1 MKIDTYKVK
10 EEKGV
15 TLMALSIIIIVLLI
29 LTSITVNIGKD
40 GIKESKEDAMLSE
53 LGMVQNAVLQRKTK
67 ADLTN
72 ETYPGE
78 KITTAGINLDTVIAE
93 IHANVASGEETVT
106 RRDVEDENY
115 YYLSDSNNGLSDLG
129 IDNSEDE
136 YIVNYETGEVINYT
150 TLVTGTGKPLY
161 IYARWEIQ
169 NNLRYIWQN

>member
-93 IHANVASGEETVT
+93 INANVASGEKTVT

-161 IYARWEIQ
+161 IYAR
-169 NNLRYIWQN
+169 

>member
-1 MKIDTYKVK
+1 MKIDIYKAK
-10 EEKGV
+10 QETGV

-29 LTSITVNIGKD
+29 LTAITVNIGKD
-40 GIKESKEDAMLSE
+40 GIKESKENAMLSE

-72 ETYPGE
+72 EAYPGE
-78 KITTAGINLDTVIAE
+78 TITTAGIDLDDVISD
-93 IHANVASGEETVT
+93 INANTASGEEAVT
-106 RRDVEDENY
+106 RKDSNDDNY

-129 IDNSEDE
+129 ISNSVDE

-161 IYARWEIQ
+161 IYATE
-169 NNLRYIWQN
+169 